1 MKPIIKLIISIAAP
15 LLVGAAS
22 AYFTYPAV
30 RGWYTT
36 ITKPSFNPPNYLFG
50 PVWTTLY
57 TMMGI
62 ACFIIWNSN
71 ANAQVKK
78 KALAFYIIQLAL
90 NFSWSMFFF
99 YLENPAA
106 AFVIIILMLITI
118 AGSIFWFKKISALAA
133 WLLVP
138 YICWVSFA
146 TALNFE
152 IWRLN
157 GLSS

>member
-1 MKPIIKLIISIAAP
+1 MKPIIKLIISIGAP
-15 LLVGAAS
+15 LLVGATS

-57 TMMGI
+57 IMMGI
-62 ACFIIWNSN
+62 ACFIIWNSK
-71 ANAQVKK
+71 ANAQLKK
-78 KALAFYIIQLAL
+78 KTLTFYIIQLTL

-99 YLENPAA
+99 YLENPAV
-106 AFVIIILMLITI
+106 AFVVIILMLITI
-118 AGSIFWFKKISALAA
+118 AGSIFWFKKTSALAA

-157 GLSS
+157 G

>member
-1 MKPIIKLIISIAAP
+1 MKPIFKLIIAVSIP
-15 LLVGAAS
+15 MLVGAAAS
-22 AYFTYPAV
+22 FFTYSAV
-30 RGWYTT
+30 KVWYSTLN
-36 ITKPSFNPPNYLFG
+36 KPFFNPPNYLFG

-57 TMMGI
+57 IMMGI
-62 ACFIIWNSN
+62 ACFIIWKSQ
-71 ANAQVKK
+71 AKDSIKK
-78 KALAFYIIQLAL
+78 TALIFYFIQLAL

-106 AFVIIILMLITI
+106 AFVVIVLMLISI
-118 AGSIFWFKKISALAA
+118 ACTIFWFKKISVLAA

-138 YICWVSFA
+138 YICWVGFA

-157 GLSS
+157 G

>member
-1 MKPIIKLIISIAAP
+1 MKPIFKLIIAILIP
-15 LLVGAAS
+15 LLVGAAAS
-22 AYFTYPAV
+22 FFTYPAV
-30 RGWYTT
+30 KGWYSTLN
-36 ITKPSFNPPNYLFG
+36 KPFFNPPNYLFG

-57 TMMGI
+57 IMMGI
-62 ACFIIWNSN
+62 ACFIIWKSQ
-71 ANAQVKK
+71 AKDSIKK
-78 KALAFYIIQLAL
+78 IALFFYFIQLGL

-106 AFVIIILMLITI
+106 AFVVIVLMLISI
-118 AGSIFWFKKISALAA
+118 ACTIFWFKKISVLAA

-138 YICWVSFA
+138 YICWVGFA

-157 GLSS
+157 G